1 MKWLLIVLI
10 MLALSVPS
18 FAAISVKGGL
28 AGGAFRLGATLDR
41 PLTNNLNLLG
51 DLGYGFGNGYSLLT
65 AAAGVQAKIRD
76 NIYIGADVCYS
87 SYSSAVRLGL
97 PAVDITDLSGV
108 GLGIFAGLTR
118 DKLYGQIGYD
128 TRLGAIAEAG
138 YVVRM

>member
-28 AGGAFRLGATLDR
+28 AGGAFRLGATLDH

-65 AAAGVQAKIRD
+65 AAAGVQTKIKD

>member
-1 MKWLLIVLI
+1 VEKFLIVLI
-10 MLALSVPS
+10 ILALTVPS
-18 FAAISVKGGL
+18 FAAVSVKGGL
-28 AGGAFRLGATLDR
+28 AGGAFSLGATIDR
-41 PLTNNLNLLG
+41 PLRENMTLLG

-65 AAAGVQAKIRD
+65 AAAGVQTKIRD

-97 PAVDITDLSGV
+97 PAVDITNLSGV
-108 GLGIFAGLTR
+108 GLGVYAGLTR

-128 TRLGAIAEAG
+128 TRLGAVAEAG

>member
-1 MKWLLIVLI
+1 VKWLLIVLI

-65 AAAGVQAKIRD
+65 AAAGVQTKIKD